1 MHSDNIKS
9 LSAMQWIAQFPE
21 KLASVHLIIT
31 SNSASSVFKRNFY
44 QTMKNSEPYK
54 THTQYF
60 KCEIK

>member
-1 MHSDNIKS
+1 
-9 LSAMQWIAQFPE
+9 MQWIAQFPE

-44 QTMKNSEPYK
+44 QTMINSEPYK